1 MSRRS
6 EAQPRWPVGDPSRTT
21 AAVSRSERT
30 RPWKTIRS
38 VVADDKSV
46 LGALTRRADELRR
59 CEESLKGYLDLPGAG
74 SLRVAAI
81 EGGALIVIVDSAA
94 RGARL
99 RFLAPRI
106 IARASRALGRTDLDR
121 LEIRIRP
128 GAPPAGLRDR

>member
-1 MSRRS
+1 MCN
-6 EAQPRWPVGDPSRTT
+6 PFRTEI
-21 AAVSRSERT
+21 AVSRSERP

-46 LGALTRRADELRR
+46 LGTLIRRADELRR
-59 CEESLKGYLDLPGAG
+59 CEESLKGYLDLPGAE

-81 EGGALIVIVDSAA
+81 EGGALVVIVESAA

-106 IARASRALGRTDLDR
+106 VAHAARSLGRTDLDR
-121 LEIRIRP
+121 LEIRVRP
-128 GAPPAGLRDR
+128 AR

>member
-6 EAQPRWPVGDPSRTT
+6 EAQPRQPAGDPSTTT

-59 CEESLKGYLDLPGAG
+59 CEESLKGYLDLPGAE

-81 EGGALIVIVDSAA
+81 EGGALIVIVESAA

-99 RFLAPRI
+99 RFLAPQI
-106 IARASRALGRTDLDR
+106 VARATRSLGRTDLDR

-128 GAPPAGLRDR
+128 ER

>member
-1 MSRRS
+1 MHDELRQEDNASS
-6 EAQPRWPVGDPSRTT
+6 LWAILSRTI

-46 LGALTRRADELRR
+46 LGTLTRRADELRR
-59 CEESLKGYLDLPGAG
+59 CEESLKGYLDLPGAK

-81 EGGALIVIVDSAA
+81 EGGALIVIADSAA

-99 RFLAPRI
+99 RFLAPQI
-106 IARASRALGRTDLDR
+106 VARASRSLGRADLDR

-128 GAPPAGLRDR
+128 ER

>member
-1 MSRRS
+1 MHDELRREDNAS
-6 EAQPRWPVGDPSRTT
+6 SLWVILTGTI

-38 VVADDKSV
+38 VVADDTSV
-46 LGALTRRADELRR
+46 LGALVRRADELRR
-59 CEESLKGYLDLPGAG
+59 CEESLKGYLDLPGAE

-81 EGGALIVIVDSAA
+81 EGGALVVIVDSAA

-99 RFLAPRI
+99 RFLAPQI
-106 IARASRALGRTDLDR
+106 VARASRSLGRTDLDR

-128 GAPPAGLRDR
+128 ER

>member
-1 MSRRS
+1 
-6 EAQPRWPVGDPSRTT
+6 
-21 AAVSRSERT
+21 VSRSRPT

-38 VVADDKSV
+38 VLTEDKSV
-46 LGALTRRADELRR
+46 LGALTRRTDELRR
-59 CEESLKGYLDLPGAG
+59 CEESLKGYLGLPGAE

-99 RFLAPRI
+99 RFLAPQI
-106 IARASRALGRTDLDR
+106 VARASRYLGRPDLDR

-128 GAPPAGLRDR
+128 ER

>member
-6 EAQPRWPVGDPSRTT
+6 EAQPRQPEGNPSRTI

-38 VVADDKSV
+38 VVAEDRSV
-46 LGALTRRADELRR
+46 LGALVRQANELRR
-59 CEESLKGYLDLPGAG
+59 CEESLKGYLDVPGAE

-81 EGGALIVIVDSAA
+81 EDGALIVIVDSAA

-99 RFLAPRI
+99 RYLAPRI
-106 IARASRALGRTDLDR
+106 VARAARSLGRADLER

-128 GAPPAGLRDR
+128 ER

>member
-1 MSRRS
+1 M
-6 EAQPRWPVGDPSRTT
+6 
-21 AAVSRSERT
+21 SRSERT

-46 LGALTRRADELRR
+46 LGALTRRVDELRR

-81 EGGALIVIVDSAA
+81 EDNALIVIVDSAA

-99 RFLAPRI
+99 RFLAPQI
-106 IARASRALGRTDLDR
+106 VARASRALGRTDLDR

-128 GAPPAGLRDR
+128 ER

>member
-1 MSRRS
+1 MT
-6 EAQPRWPVGDPSRTT
+6 DPFWTIAT
-21 AAVSRSERT
+21 VSRSERT

-59 CEESLKGYLDLPGAG
+59 CEESLKGYLDLPGAE

-81 EGGALIVIVDSAA
+81 EGGALIVIVASAA

-106 IARASRALGRTDLDR
+106 VARASRALGRTDLDR

-128 GAPPAGLRDR
+128 ER